1 MKLYSVTDKYIYYLR
16 QFDYKV
22 YDNKEDRRKVMRKYL
37 GIVLTINEMNYIR
50 RKFIKIISEGKWFE
64 I

>member
-1 MKLYSVTDKYIYYLR
+1 MKLYSVTDKYIDYLR